1 MYRSE
6 YEAVCRLPKL
16 YFVGI
21 TLGLSI
27 TLASQENTRTTE
39 AEYSY
44 PLLLDI
50 LETIETYYVD
60 QVSEQQLIQAAIKG
74 IFTELDPYSTFLAP
88 DQLLDLQQSNKGEY
102 FGFGL
107 EIDTNDGLITV
118 VAPYPN
124 SPAAA
129 ANIKS
134 GDHIIKL
141 NDAEI
146 TADNLTEVLALIRL
160 HGQTKQT
167 INLTLDRKGQIEPV
181 NLALTPAKI
190 IVDSMKA
197 QLIDDIAYLKLTS
210 FQESSHDEIS
220 AQLKLWQ
227 QQPIKGIILDLRN
240 NPGGLLDQA
249 ISIADLFLDNGR
261 IVSTEGRIY
270 DANSEYFASKD
281 TLYANTP
288 MIVLINQGSASAAEV
303 LAAALQENNRAKL
316 LGQKSFGK
324 GTVQSLIPT
333 LIDGNAI
340 KLTIAKYNTPSGS
353 NIHKIGIE
361 PDIKVNIGQVDLET
375 ETLISTETS
384 ANIEDDYLV
393 NSAIIWLKSNN

>member
-1 MYRSE
+1 MRQYVGYLS
-6 YEAVCRLPKL
+6 CI
-16 YFVGI
+16 FVGI